1 MTKYIDLLSEQEE
14 RTLLS
19 KLGFSSYSDGFRKG
33 NLVCYSNGYKI
44 HRTYNHDYSSSK
56 DYDEEIICVS
66 DFDVKYYNRKEKLET
81 LYSFMYE
88 KFGDEWAEK
97 AIKYLNGKKAKS
109 SVQFIENLV
118 SKKNNVLKG
127 R

>member
-1 MTKYIDLLSEQEE
+1 MTKYIDLLSEHEE
-14 RTLLS
+14 SLLLS
-19 KLGFSSYSDGFRKG
+19 KLGYSRYSDGFRSG
-33 NLVCYSNGYKI
+33 SSAYYSEGYKI
-44 HRTYNHDYSSSK
+44 YRTYNHDYSSSK
-56 DYDEEIICVS
+56 DYDDEIMYVS

-97 AIKYLNGKKAKS
+97 AIKYLNGKKAKT

-118 SKKNNVLKG
+118 SQKNNVSK
-127 R
+127 RR